1 MDLKVNDSNFLLKRN
16 GNVLCPTSK
25 SNRIVITDNTA
36 FCRKDNYKAC
46 NLTSTDS
53 LTGAFMYY
61 RQSLW
66 SLVPSDSIK
75 MGYRLSLG
83 SSATKKKK
91 HRAKCFRL
99 STPYIRHK
107 TSVFRVSRHDIVWIL
122 LGHEGA
128 CVSVSPTIKITT
140 REAKALQRHEPC
152 WFVTKKEIHWFE
164 MNDNPALVLENKLG
178 VFKVN
183 RYELQQRNETSLDA
197 IRCL

>member
-36 FCRKDNYKAC
+36 FCRKDNYNKAC

-53 LTGAFMYY
+53 LTGAFKYY

-91 HRAKCFRL
+91 STEQSL
-99 STPYIRHK
+99 S
-107 TSVFRVSRHDIVWIL
+107 VSRIPTFAIKR
-122 LGHEGA
+122 A
-128 CVSVSPTIKITT
+128 YFVSLVTISF
-140 REAKALQRHEPC
+140 EFCL
-152 WFVTKKEIHWFE
+152 VTKERAFQFHRPSKSQNARRRPYRD
-164 MNDNPALVLENKLG
+164 MNRADLLLRKKFTDL
-178 VFKVN
+178 
-183 RYELQQRNETSLDA
+183 R
-197 IRCL
+197 

>member
-1 MDLKVNDSNFLLKRN
+1 MDLKVNDSNFPLKRN

-53 LTGAFMYY
+53 LTVAFKYY

-66 SLVPSDSIK
+66 SLVSSDSIK

-107 TSVFRVSRHDIVWIL
+107 TSVFRVSRHDIV
-122 LGHEGA
+122 
-128 CVSVSPTIKITT
+128 
-140 REAKALQRHEPC
+140 
-152 WFVTKKEIHWFE
+152 
-164 MNDNPALVLENKLG
+164 
-178 VFKVN
+178 
-183 RYELQQRNETSLDA
+183 
-197 IRCL
+197 